1 MFYLIISL
9 LSLNLRGEIIMP
21 PLAKKIPYKLEKF
34 NDVRIDNYFWLKKRD
49 DKDVLSYLNS
59 ENRYADYFMSDTKE
73 IKKKIYNELKSRIKE
88 DDETFPAK
96 YKNYFY
102 FTKYIK
108 GKDYPLYYRRKID
121 GNKDEILVN
130 ANDVAKG
137 HSYSHLTS
145 VLVSPDENTLA
156 YAVDFNGRRFYTIYF
171 KDLRTGKILSYKIKN
186 VTPNFVWANDSKTVY
201 YVKQDSETLRWQE
214 VWRFNILTGEHK
226 KVYYEDDETFSVS
239 IDKSNSE
246 KYIFINVE
254 STLTTEIRYASADSA
269 DDFKIF
275 RAREKG
281 LEYHIDDADDRFYI
295 RNNDNAKNFKLSY
308 IIKNE
313 NYSDKSLWKDLLETR
328 DDVLIEDFDV
338 FKNRVV
344 VIERQNGLINF
355 RIINRADNSFDYIKF
370 PDSVYSAYP
379 GENLEYNTDLFRY
392 NYESMINPPSV
403 YDYNFSDKKSLL
415 LKKKEVPN
423 YNQSDY
429 ETQRLWIPV
438 RDGINVPVSIVYK
451 KGIRPDKLYIYGYG
465 SYGYSIE
472 PDFNSTI
479 FSLVDRGF
487 AYAIAHIKGGSE
499 LGRKWYE
506 DGRQLKKRNTFYD
519 FIDITKGL
527 IDMGYGKSGIYAE
540 GGSAGGLLMG
550 AISNMAPELYKGII
564 AEVPFVDVLT
574 TMLDETIP
582 LTTGE
587 YDEWGNPNIKE
598 YYDYIKSYSPY
609 DNVEKKCYPNMLIT
623 SGYYDSQ
630 VQYWEP
636 AKWTAKLRDNNTCN
650 SVILLKTDMSSG
662 HSGKSGRYN
671 YLKDIAFNYAFVL
684 KVNEQNK

>member
-34 NDVRIDNYFWLKKRD
+34 NDGRIDNYFWLRKRD

-145 VLVSPDENTLA
+145 LLVSPDENTLA

-313 NYSDKSLWKDLLETR
+313 NYSDKSLWKDFLETR

-338 FKNRVV
+338 FKNRMV

-487 AYAIAHIKGGSE
+487 AYAIAHIRGGSE

-506 DGRQLKKRNTFYD
+506 DGRQLKKKNTFYD

-527 IDMGYGKSGIYAE
+527 IDMGYGKKGVYAE

-650 SVILLKTDMSSG
+650 SAILLKTDMSSG